1 MIRLAL
7 VAVVAFAAPQA
18 VSGAS
23 DEAAVAVG
31 RSLTQWSSTESIE
44 ALARQGSPAFQAGI
58 AKAGGP
64 AAMSRAVSDQIG
76 PEEQVLDEFAIT
88 LNGVTAYQRLARYKT
103 AATALTSANWDAAG
117 VVQGAGIRPAPPPL
131 GDPDRPAPQTV
142 LALPFAKPREGDW
155 LTYWGGRNI
164 GRNYHVTAP
173 DQAYAYDFLVVRNAK
188 TYEGPKDRNTS
199 YFCWGQPVLAPAA
212 GTVVAVVDGLDD
224 NVPGTMDAT
233 QPAGNHIIIEHGP
246 GEYSLIGHLRS
257 RSTLVRARQT
267 VKAGER
273 IGACGNSGNSS
284 EPHVHYH
291 LQTTG
296 SFGGGAVGLPAKF
309 RDILVDGV
317 RVTNAE
323 PLRGQTVA
331 PVR

>member
-7 VAVVAFAAPQA
+7 VAVMAAFAPQA
-18 VSGAS
+18 AN
-23 DEAAVAVG
+23 EAANQAAISVG
-31 RSLTQWSSTESIE
+31 RSLTQWSSAESIE
-44 ALARQGSPAFQAGI
+44 TLAKQGSPAFQAGV
-58 AKAGGP
+58 AEAGGP
-64 AAMSRAVSDQIG
+64 AAMSRAISDQIG
-76 PEEQVLDEFAIT
+76 PEEEVLDEFAVT
-88 LNGVTAYQRLARYKT
+88 LNGVTAYQRLARYK
-103 AATALTSANWDAAG
+103 AAAAALTSANWDAGG
-117 VVQGAGIRPAPPPL
+117 VVQGAGIRPAPSPL
-131 GDPDRPAPQTV
+131 GDPDRPLPQTA
-142 LALPFAKPREGDW
+142 LALPFARPRQGEW

-164 GRNYHVTAP
+164 ARNYHVTAP
-173 DQAYAYDFLVVRNAK
+173 DQAYAYDFLVVRNGW
-188 TYEGPKDRNTS
+188 TYQGPKDQNLS

-212 GTVVAVVDGLDD
+212 GTVLAVIDGLPD
-224 NVPGTMDAT
+224 NVPGTMDAS
-233 QPAGNHIIIEHGP
+233 QPAGNHVIIEHGP

-257 RSTLVRARQT
+257 RSTVVRARQT
-267 VKAGER
+267 VTAGQR

-317 RVTNAE
+317 RVANAE